1 MANIF
6 GSLHIGSSGTKS
18 SQAKINITGHNV
30 ANANTDGY
38 SRQRVDSETFINK
51 GYANGSLGQGV
62 ETGNAKRAYDTILAE
77 NLRKETSQL
86 AYYQS
91 TEEDLKKVEIY
102 FNELEMGSGL
112 GDPLKEY
119 FNAWKDLA
127 NTTPD
132 SSAEA
137 NSKRYVLLSKAEVLT
152 RKLNEGHKVM
162 DDMAQESE
170 REINEYV
177 KQINMIAGDISEV
190 NKSITGLE
198 SASREASDLRD
209 KRDILLNELSEIVG
223 INTKEND
230 EGQLSVFIGSNIL
243 VDGNMTSK
251 IFVKS
256 DSNDS
261 GRLNVYW
268 GTTNNGPEIDIT
280 GQISGGSLKGEL
292 VMRNDTLKGYQN
304 SLDSLSRELII
315 ETNKIH
321 STGQG
326 DMLFN
331 YITSDNAATSSTSSL
346 QQDIF
351 GRGVEINKGTF
362 TITLYD
368 QDGNEAGDININID
382 PTADNLKT
390 VAKKISEASVNSISI
405 KATITSDHK
414 INLSANGGTFS
425 FKSDTS
431 NFLTASG
438 FNSFFTGDSAVNIG
452 VSNFIKE
459 NPSFIATHD
468 SMLAGDNNKS
478 RAISGLSFNDLDG
491 LGGVSINEFYSYF
504 SGQIG
509 ADIQKVIAFRE
520 TKEHTVMQYRLKLD
534 EIQGV
539 SMDEEFINLMKF
551 QKAFE
556 ANSRFITAV
565 DEIIDRIINGMGV
578 VGR

>member
-132 SSAEA
+132 SSVEA

-280 GQISGGSLKGEL
+280 GQISGGI
-292 VMRNDTLKGYQN
+292 R
-304 SLDSLSRELII
+304 
-315 ETNKIH
+315 
-321 STGQG
+321 
-326 DMLFN
+326 
-331 YITSDNAATSSTSSL
+331 
-346 QQDIF
+346 
-351 GRGVEINKGTF
+351 
-362 TITLYD
+362 
-368 QDGNEAGDININID
+368 
-382 PTADNLKT
+382 
-390 VAKKISEASVNSISI
+390 
-405 KATITSDHK
+405 
-414 INLSANGGTFS
+414 
-425 FKSDTS
+425 
-431 NFLTASG
+431 
-438 FNSFFTGDSAVNIG
+438 
-452 VSNFIKE
+452 
-459 NPSFIATHD
+459 
-468 SMLAGDNNKS
+468 
-478 RAISGLSFNDLDG
+478 
-491 LGGVSINEFYSYF
+491 
-504 SGQIG
+504 
-509 ADIQKVIAFRE
+509 
-520 TKEHTVMQYRLKLD
+520 
-534 EIQGV
+534 
-539 SMDEEFINLMKF
+539 
-551 QKAFE
+551 
-556 ANSRFITAV
+556 
-565 DEIIDRIINGMGV
+565 
-578 VGR
+578 